1 MVINNKELATQIRFG
16 FMIGVL
22 VYLALIVLSFV
33 FNWDETHRLQL
44 IWSVLFFLSMVFFF
58 MKGYNYIFFNPDGSK
73 IILRYMP
80 LQPFL
85 YGTYSIEI
93 PKQEFVKYEIKTT
106 NFGLRT
112 SIILYQKTER
122 GLSKYRPISL
132 ASLKQSERRDMLEV
146 LDRLAR

>member
-1 MVINNKELATQIRFG
+1 MIINNKDLATKIRFG

-22 VYLALIVLSFV
+22 FYLAILVLSFV
-33 FNWDETHRLQL
+33 FNWDETHKFPLY
-44 IWSVLFFLSMVFFF
+44 WSILFFIAMLFFF
-58 MKGYNYIFFNPDGSK
+58 LKGYNYIFFSPDGSK

-93 PKQEFVKYEIKTT
+93 PKQEFVKYEVKTT

-132 ASLKQSERRDMLEV
+132 ASLQKSERRDMLEV

>member
-1 MVINNKELATQIRFG
+1 MIINNKELATKIRFG

-22 VYLALIVLSFV
+22 FYLAILVLSFV
-33 FNWDETHRLQL
+33 FNWDEAHRFPLY
-44 IWSVLFFLSMVFFF
+44 WSLLFFVAMLFFF
-58 MKGYNYIFFNPDGSK
+58 LKGYNYIFFSPDGSK

-93 PKQEFVKYEIKTT
+93 PKQEFVKYEVKTT

-112 SIILYQKTER
+112 SIILYQQTER

-132 ASLKQSERRDMLEV
+132 ASLKKSERRDMLEV